1 TAEMPGLYAG
11 GDYDVAGF
19 AVGAVE
25 RGDVLP
31 RTREMVAGDVVVGLA
46 SSGVHANGFSLV
58 RAVVARAGLDLRAP
72 CPWDASVSLG
82 AALLTPTRIYVRA
95 LLPLVRKR
103 LVKGMAHITGGGFTD
118 NVPRVLPPGLGA
130 ELDAAAWPLPPVF
143 AWLRRTGNI
152 EPSEMARTFNC
163 GLGMVLVVARE
174 HAAAVVAELGDDAYV
189 VGELTAYDSSEQR
202 VTVKNSSH
210 W

>member
-1 TAEMPGLYAG
+1 
-11 GDYDVAGF
+11 
-19 AVGAVE
+19 
-25 RGDVLP
+25 
-31 RTREMVAGDVVVGLA
+31 
-46 SSGVHANGFSLV
+46 
-58 RAVVARAGLDLRAP
+58 
-72 CPWDASVSLG
+72 
-82 AALLTPTRIYVRA
+82 
-95 LLPLVRKR
+95 
-103 LVKGMAHITGGGFTD
+103 
-118 NVPRVLPPGLGA
+118 
-130 ELDAAAWPLPPVF
+130 LDAAAWPLPPVF
-143 AWLRRTGNI
+143 AWLRRAGNI